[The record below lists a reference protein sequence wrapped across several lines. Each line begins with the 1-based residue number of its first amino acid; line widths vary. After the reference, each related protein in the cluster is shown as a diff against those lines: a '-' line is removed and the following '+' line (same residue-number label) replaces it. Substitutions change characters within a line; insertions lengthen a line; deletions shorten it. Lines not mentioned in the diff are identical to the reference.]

1 MDCAMT
7 AYSDIKS
14 ADVNLLRISDRLY
27 LICSYDINTF
37 MSNQETP
44 VRFGAFN
51 QRTNTFLH
59 MNSKHQAAGSCVGH
73 SQSGWIFHTA
83 ADDAVNYRWQDKPES
98 LASIRRGHEVSD
110 LHADCQCLLHTTQGQ
125 WQWEGLGVEGRA
137 GLQRLPLYSFLS
149 PGKMLHGRAH
159 TPPSAHTHSHQ
170 KNTKC

>member
-1 MDCAMT
+1 MHLL
-7 AYSDIKS
+7 ILF
-14 ADVNLLRISDRLY
+14 NLLLWHKHIYAKSGD
-27 LICSYDINTF
+27 
-37 MSNQETP
+37 P
-44 VRFGAFN
+44 GVGFGAFN
-51 QRTNTFLH
+51 RRTNTFLH
-59 MNSKHQAAGSCVGH
+59 MNSKHQTEGSCVGH

-83 ADDAVNYRWQDKPES
+83 ADDAVNYRWQDKPGS
-98 LASIRRGHEVSD
+98 LASIRRGHGVSD

-137 GLQRLPLYSFLS
+137 GLQGLPLYSFLS